1 MSHFEICK
9 FCNSKF
15 KSISSLN
22 HHQKT
27 AKYCLQNQTEN
38 QTIKK
43 KSIDFE
49 CQYCNKKLSNK
60 HSLNRHLE
68 VCKSQFKNKD
78 REIKELKD
86 EFKEQFEK
94 QKK

>member
-27 AKYCLQNQTEN
+27 AKYCL
-38 QTIKK
+38 IKRGKIVIVDFVATDKNAYKDIKIKLKYLGKGVYHSYGDHPANDPK
-43 KSIDFE
+43 KYHFW
-49 CQYCNKKLSNK
+49 KKETDNT
-60 HSLNRHLE
+60 
-68 VCKSQFKNKD
+68 
-78 REIKELKD
+78 
-86 EFKEQFEK
+86 K
-94 QKK
+94 Q